1 MWVTRA
7 LVAPRE
13 QHIVKADLSRIVG
26 DYVQAQARTDTPP
39 ERVQAEMRRFMA
51 SLDGELQRRGRAGE
65 VVLVGEA
72 VLSKNVTDI
81 TADVAK
87 AVLCLRRPAA
97 TARSDRRRP
106 RQVGQVQPQGAP
118 IALAAAPQAGIGPVP
133 GTAIF
138 GNSLLPRSEGSA
150 QDTAAAS
157 PDPTLPGAAV
167 SVFGRAAMAQA
178 LADGSPRAIVA
189 GRARTCGQPWASFFA
204 VAAALSG
211 IADWR
216 ETTWPA
222 HQPDHLAPQLGVRDP
237 QDARPRAR

>member
-1 MWVTRA
+1 MSATETVVEAVTQPSPSPASPVAARRPSTFAGLTSAQLALVALAILLAIWGMWVTRA

-87 AVLCLRRPAA
+87 AVYASGVPQPRPGA
-97 TARSDRRRP
+97 TGAVRG
-106 RQVGQVQPQGAP
+106 QVGQVQPQGAP

-138 GNSLLPRSEGSA
+138 GNGPAPAQEGSA

-157 PDPTLPGAAV
+157 DPTLSGAAV
-167 SVFGRAAMAQA
+167 SVFGGG
-178 LADGSPRAIVA
+178 DGA
-189 GRARTCGQPWASFFA
+189 GAR
-204 VAAALSG
+204 
-211 IADWR
+211 
-216 ETTWPA
+216 
-222 HQPDHLAPQLGVRDP
+222 
-237 QDARPRAR
+237 